1 VAPIEPVWLFG
12 AIALLC
18 GVFLGMLINRKMNPS
33 VSDNNQ
39 LKADLDAAR
48 TEMERYKSSVN
59 SHFNKTSDLVNEL
72 TQDYVKVYRHLAE
85 GAQTLSDT
93 REFTQVLDQPQGQ
106 VLITV
111 EDSSNAAAEVDA
123 PVDEP
128 VDKSVEP
135 AVSADTEATASPQPE
150 DAEAVA
156 ASAAEPAEDPVPVE
170 IVDYDKSQNA
180 ATDSTSE
187 VVAEE
192 VDKKAANSADI
203 DAHDKIEAAGQEK
216 SAAAEAD
223 KAPAESAKTAEADT
237 ADSEPPK
244 KA

>member
-1 VAPIEPVWLFG
+1 MAPIEPVWLFG
-12 AIALLC
+12 VIALVC

-33 VSDNNQ
+33 ANDNNQ

-48 TEMERYKSSVN
+48 TEMERYKASVN

-111 EDSSNAAAEVDA
+111 EDESSAEAVDA
-123 PVDEP
+123 PVDEQHKP
-128 VDKSVEP
+128 VM
-135 AVSADTEATASPQPE
+135 SAEAESNASPQPVGE
-150 DAEAVA
+150 EEIAVGPADAEE
-156 ASAAEPAEDPVPVE
+156 EPAPVE

-180 ATDSTSE
+180 EIDPDRKAVT
-187 VVAEE
+187 EE
-192 VDKKAANSADI
+192 IDKKTADSATIDESGKKEAEDSNNS
-203 DAHDKIEAAGQEK
+203 G
-216 SAAAEAD
+216 AAEAD
-223 KAPAESAKTAEADT
+223 RKQPETAESEQADT
-237 ADSEPPK
+237 AESENPK
-244 KA
+244 KV